1 MARQVAVSRPPDD
14 IVPMGMTERRAMA
27 LRLRG
32 QRLTFREIALAMGVN
47 TARARQLVVAAE
59 QATRQSAHGARPWFE
74 GLSIPTARALRSV
87 GVQSKAQAAELVRDQ
102 VACRRDIPNFG
113 EKRLAEVLQWLSEPR
128 TQQRDATGGG
138 ERDDT

>member
-1 MARQVAVSRPPDD
+1 MAREFPVSRSADD

-32 QRLTFREIALAMGVN
+32 QRMTFREIATAMGVN
-47 TARARQLVVAAE
+47 TARARQLVMAAE
-59 QATRQSAHGARPWFE
+59 QASRQGENGARPWFE
-74 GLSIPTARALRSV
+74 GLSIATARALRSV
-87 GVQSKAQAAELVRDQ
+87 GVTSRAQAAELVRDQ

-113 EKRLAEVLQWLSEPR
+113 EKRLAEVLQWLSGPR

-138 ERDDT
+138 ARDET